1 MARKLCIALL
11 IFVPFALLVAGC
23 GKAPVAMVN
32 GQAITQEQVADILMK
47 DPQAKQAVAELII
60 EQLLDAKA
68 KELKVTVTP
77 EEVDTELADAAESAG
92 GMEQFLEM
100 VKSRGLSEEDL
111 KKTIRNNLLWEK
123 IATNDVKLTD
133 ADVKKWFETNRMF
146 LDEPAKADI
155 SIIVT
160 RSKKEAD
167 SVLAKLKQG
176 ADFATTAQQSSEDP
190 SAKQGGAL
198 GSQSLYQLPP
208 EIAKAVM
215 KMSPGS
221 LSQVIEVKP
230 QYGGAAEGSTS
241 FYIVQLRSMTPEKKA
256 SLDDPKT
263 KEKVTRMA
271 KREKGMAD
279 VNPQEYLSKGAKIT
293 IVDERFKE
301 LEAQFQS
308 KELLGDDAEKA
319 PEGAPAPTPAP
330 APAPAPAPTNG
341 G

>member
-133 ADVKKWFETNRMF
+133 ADVKKGFETNRMF

-198 GSQSLYQLPP
+198 G
-208 EIAKAVM
+208 
-215 KMSPGS
+215 
-221 LSQVIEVKP
+221 
-230 QYGGAAEGSTS
+230 
-241 FYIVQLRSMTPEKKA
+241 
-256 SLDDPKT
+256 
-263 KEKVTRMA
+263 
-271 KREKGMAD
+271 
-279 VNPQEYLSKGAKIT
+279 KIGRAH
-293 IVDERFKE
+293 V
-301 LEAQFQS
+301 
-308 KELLGDDAEKA
+308 
-319 PEGAPAPTPAP
+319 
-330 APAPAPAPTNG
+330 
-341 G
+341 